1 MQLQENHGIDVI
13 NDVDMD
19 NNDLRMVGIQQKI
32 YLEVNWGLK

>member
-19 NNDLRMVGIQQKI
+19 NNDLRMVGIQQKN
-32 YLEVNWGLK
+32 LP